1 MGLMLLTER
10 HKEQV
15 TGVISCFD
23 RIIFQGT
30 LPQLSYAR
38 GITEYFCKQ
47 GLLLKDFT
55 HWAEPL
61 TQRIRDNAGRVASE
75 AGLEIQYLAKAS
87 SDKEKLIQEILSKR
101 GNHPGLVCVFSVTE
115 RCSTYKPQWGTS
127 RPSLCSIEARCL
139 HYYFYFID
147 EEFGLCFVRVP
158 AWAPFRLE
166 MYMNGHNWLAR
177 QMTRQQIDYTQVD
190 NAFVWIRDAA
200 RAQELA
206 TQSMPAERLHRK
218 LDDLAQTYCPV
229 LEPLAMSFRWTIHQ
243 AEYATDALA
252 HVRCDVPPT
261 GRFAEAV

>member
-87 SDKEKLIQEILSKR
+87 SDKEKLVQEILSKR

-200 RAQELA
+200 RAPGTCHSKYARRAPAPEAGRSGANLLSGAGAVGYEL
-206 TQSMPAERLHRK
+206 S
-218 LDDLAQTYCPV
+218 LDNSPGRIRY
-229 LEPLAMSFRWTIHQ
+229 
-243 AEYATDALA
+243 
-252 HVRCDVPPT
+252 RCACA
-261 GRFAEAV
+261 RAV